1 MPLSGSGSR
10 TESGAIPCLGG
21 TCRRGAVIYGQVTV
35 SDDELWGRAAGGD
48 VEAFGALFSRHAPAV
63 YAFCLRRTADR
74 AEADDLTSIVFLEA
88 WRRREEVR
96 IEPNAVRAWLLGVAV
111 NSLRSHWR
119 SRRRHAAALARLRVE
134 RVELDQIDR
143 AVERLDA
150 TAGLQA
156 ARDALGGL
164 RREERDVLTLVAW
177 GELDYEGVAVALGIP
192 VGTVRSRLSRAR
204 RRLREN
210 PALAA
215 ANVSEEG
222 RHT

>member
-1 MPLSGSGSR
+1 
-10 TESGAIPCLGG
+10 
-21 TCRRGAVIYGQVTV
+21 
-35 SDDELWGRAAGGD
+35 
-48 VEAFGALFSRHAPAV
+48 
-63 YAFCLRRTADR
+63 
-74 AEADDLTSIVFLEA
+74 
-88 WRRREEVR
+88 
-96 IEPNAVRAWLLGVAV
+96 
-111 NSLRSHWR
+111 
-119 SRRRHAAALARLRVE
+119 LARLRVE